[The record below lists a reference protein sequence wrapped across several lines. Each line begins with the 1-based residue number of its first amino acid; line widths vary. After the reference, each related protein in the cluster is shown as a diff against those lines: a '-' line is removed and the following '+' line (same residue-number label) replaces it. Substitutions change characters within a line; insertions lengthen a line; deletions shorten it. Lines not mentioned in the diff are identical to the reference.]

1 MMPLLAQ
8 SKTDEKKLLERID
21 YMIDNDKHYQDIKEN
36 ELKHLKQLAFDA
48 EDDKTR
54 LLFLDSIYRA
64 YSAYR
69 YDSAYAYMQRG
80 LELAKKVNDT
90 YYITLNQINRAS
102 VLSVRGF
109 YAKAEGLLQT
119 LNPETMP
126 YKQKLYYYFTFA
138 WIYNYWES
146 YAKDSDFAAEFRTQ
160 RKHYMNLLLQNF
172 KEDSKNTVYYN
183 YLLGEN
189 IYLNEPTSKQSL
201 YHFMKAVKMS
211 PAKSRIHAMSA
222 YGVAR
227 YYKLTGNFDL
237 YEKYLVEASV
247 SDGLCQLKET
257 VALQKL
263 AYFIFKKDAS
273 NSKRAAKYIQH
284 TMEDA
289 QFFNNRLRMIEI
301 SNILLVIA
309 SANQQA
315 AEKSR
320 TRFLFGLIGVSV
332 ALIII
337 LILSFVNNRQKN
349 KLKKNK
355 QEIEEQN
362 EKQKEM
368 NAQLTQL
375 NQQLIE
381 TNIKRETYMRLFMDI
396 SAAYISKLSDYRK
409 LVSRKIKANQTADL
423 LKTLNTHK
431 MEEEESQMFYNR
443 FDKAFMELYPGFVTE
458 LNKLLLPECQLEL
471 PTTHTLTTEIRIYAL
486 MRLGVTDSQEI
497 ATLLYYSTQT
507 IYNYKS
513 GMRAKAKNRETFEND
528 INPLLHYILN
538 SLSFSMDNRS
548 VCLMRSK
555 NQHLCY
561 LHMFRSRSCIVSH
574 ISHIITIQRS
584 NTTIN
589 LVSSRII
596 TMETDIREIGFYQ
609 SRFHIGYTHLGM
621 CHINTQP
628 IRDSFNGSLGGTIN
642 IASSIS
648 SISCHTTNIDDMTMI
663 TFNHARHNQASH
675 GKKSLDIGIN
685 HLIPILKITFIL
697 RFQTTSQSCII
708 DQHINIAPCIRNIIY
723 SLLCSLTITDIE
735 S

>member
-36 ELKHLKQLAFDA
+36 ELKHLKQVAFDA

-80 LELAKKVNDT
+80 LELAQKINDT

-109 YAKAEGLLQT
+109 YDKAEALLES
-119 LNPETMP
+119 LHPDTMP
-126 YKQKLYYYFTFA
+126 YKLKLYYYYTFA

-146 YAKDSDFAAEFRTQ
+146 YAQNSDYAKEFRTQ
-160 RKHYMNLLLQNF
+160 RKHYMNLLLQSF
-172 KEDSKNTVYYN
+172 KEDSRNTVYYN

-263 AYFIFKKDAS
+263 AYFLFKKDAS

-289 QFFNNRLRMIEI
+289 QFFNNQLRMIEI
-301 SNILLVIA
+301 SHILPVIA
-309 SANQQA
+309 TANQQA
-315 AEKSR
+315 AERSR
-320 TRFLFGLIGVSV
+320 ARILMGFITVSA

-337 LILSFVNNRQKN
+337 LILAFVNNRQKN

-362 EKQKEM
+362 KKQIEM
-368 NAQLTQL
+368 NGQLSEMNDQLSEMNNQLTEL

-381 TNIKRETYMRLFMDI
+381 TNIKRETYLRLFMDI
-396 SAAYISKLSDYRK
+396 SAAYISKLADYRK
-409 LVSRKIKANQTADL
+409 LVSRKIKANQAADL
-423 LKTLNTHK
+423 LRSLNTHK
-431 MEEEESQMFYNR
+431 MEEEETQMFYNR

-458 LNKLLLPECQLEL
+458 LNKLLLPESQLEV

-497 ATLLYYSTQT
+497 ATLLHYSTQT

-513 GMRAKAKNRETFEND
+513 GMRAKAINRDTFESD
-528 INPLLHYILN
+528 V
-538 SLSFSMDNRS
+538 NR
-548 VCLMRSK
+548 
-555 NQHLCY
+555 LC
-561 LHMFRSRSCIVSH
+561 
-574 ISHIITIQRS
+574 HIII
-584 NTTIN
+584 
-589 LVSSRII
+589 
-596 TMETDIREIGFYQ
+596 
-609 SRFHIGYTHLGM
+609 
-621 CHINTQP
+621 
-628 IRDSFNGSLGGTIN
+628 
-642 IASSIS
+642 
-648 SISCHTTNIDDMTMI
+648 
-663 TFNHARHNQASH
+663 
-675 GKKSLDIGIN
+675 
-685 HLIPILKITFIL
+685 
-697 RFQTTSQSCII
+697 
-708 DQHINIAPCIRNIIY
+708 
-723 SLLCSLTITDIE
+723 
-735 S
+735 